1 MLVSR
6 GECFRAEVY
15 KRIENSAEVNEVPSF
30 SFMCRPASN
39 YEKKQYVSNGLITK
53 DSSIMLYA
61 TRIDGEIKNGDQ
73 VLFNGE
79 MKIVESVGY
88 YLNKSRNLGAYAFNT
103 EELIKNCPKGITL
116 VWVLVKCQI
125 HIVMLN
131 MSIF

>member
-6 GECFRAEVY
+6 GECFRAEVF

-116 VWVLVKCQI
+116 KWVLVKCQI

>member
-116 VWVLVKCQI
+116 VWVSVKYQI

>member
-116 VWVLVKCQI
+116 VWVSVKYQI
-125 HIVMLN
+125 HIVMQLISN
-131 MSIF
+131 F

>member
-125 HIVMLN
+125 HIVMQLI
-131 MSIF
+131 SIF

>member
-103 EELIKNCPKGITL
+103 EEIIKNCPKGITL
-116 VWVLVKCQI
+116 VWVLVKFLIQ
-125 HIVMLN
+125 IVMQLISN
-131 MSIF
+131 F

>member
-116 VWVLVKCQI
+116 V
-125 HIVMLN
+125 
-131 MSIF
+131 